1 MRHELL
7 FLLTLALAGS
17 EPSPAARGALAELQA
32 SRASLGLAEGT
43 GFTVEDEVEDDLG
56 MTHVRL
62 QQTWKGLPVWGG
74 QAIIH
79 RDAGGSGAPLTDALV
94 RGVDLETTPNLGE
107 SEALAA
113 ALGHLGI
120 REGFSAPPSAR
131 LVLWPET
138 DSRPPDGVDGADPQA
153 EPQVVRHHLAWHV
166 HVEAADGEGSPIR
179 QDALVDAHTGAVL
192 RAWSTLL
199 TLQDRDLMRRILVS
213 PPADL
218 RAQGNPAEGRGRSQ
232 YSGAVRLGALD
243 AGGTYLLQDPTR
255 GGIATRNLGGR
266 WWGFGAAIASQRPDW
281 GDGLDYDASRGPDSV
296 NGQTAAVDA
305 HFGLQTAWD
314 FCRDVL
320 GRNGIDGKG
329 RAPLNLV
336 HFGRGFPNA
345 FWDATCYCMHYG
357 DGPGGRPLT
366 SLEVVG
372 HELGHG
378 ICASTAGLVY
388 EGESGG
394 LNEANS
400 DILGV
405 LIRAYARAGARGGS
419 LPETGVDWSVAGE
432 ALGHPVRW
440 MDKPS
445 RDGRSPDQWNPW
457 VRTLNP
463 HRSSGPMNRAFYFLS
478 QGASARR
485 GDAAWSPR
493 IPRGMKG
500 IGNDKALR
508 IWWRTLTTRLTPRSG
523 YRDAR
528 NGALASARELYGKD
542 SPEFKAVDLAFR
554 GVNVGRPRKGQ

>member
-1 MRHELL
+1 MRIEL
-7 FLLTLALAGS
+7 FIFLTLALAGAG
-17 EPSPAARGALAELQA
+17 PSPAARDALSHLQA

-43 GFTVEDEVEDDLG
+43 DFIVEDEVKDDLG
-56 MTHVRL
+56 MIHVRL

-74 QAIIH
+74 QAIVH
-79 RDAGGSGAPLTDALV
+79 RGAGGSGAPLTDALV
-94 RGVDLETTPNLGE
+94 RGADLETTPNLGE
-107 SEALAA
+107 PEALAA
-113 ALGHLGI
+113 ALDRLGI
-120 REGFSAPPSAR
+120 HKGFSTPPTAR
-131 LVLWPET
+131 LVLWPEM
-138 DSRPPDGVDGADPQA
+138 DARPPDGVDGADPRA

-166 HVEAADGEGSPIR
+166 HVEAADEAGSPIR

-192 RAWSTLL
+192 RTWSTLFTLSPRDFIRKILL
-199 TLQDRDLMRRILVS
+199 T

-218 RAQGNPAEGRGRSQ
+218 RATGDPAEGRGRSQ
-232 YSGAVRLGALD
+232 YSGPVRLGVLD
-243 AGGTYLLQDPTR
+243 AGGTFLLQDPTR
-255 GGIATRNLGGR
+255 GGIATRNLGGG
-266 WWGFGAAIASQRPDW
+266 WLGFGSAIASQHPAW

-305 HFGLQTAWD
+305 HFGLQAAWD

-345 FWDATCYCMHYG
+345 FWDGTCYCMHYG

-405 LIRAYARAGARGGS
+405 LIRAYARAGAQGKT
-419 LPETGVDWSVAGE
+419 LPDGEIDWTLAGE

-445 RDGRSPDQWNPW
+445 RDGFSPDAWSPW
-457 VRTLNP
+457 IRTLNP
-463 HRSSGPMNRAFYFLS
+463 HRSSGPMNRAFYFLA

-485 GDAAWSPR
+485 GDDAWSPR
-493 IPRGMKG
+493 IPQGMKG
-500 IGNDKALR
+500 IGNTKALR

-523 YRDAR
+523 YREAR
-528 NGALASARELYGKD
+528 DGALASARELYGKD

-554 GVNVGRPRKGQ
+554 GVNVGRHRKGQ